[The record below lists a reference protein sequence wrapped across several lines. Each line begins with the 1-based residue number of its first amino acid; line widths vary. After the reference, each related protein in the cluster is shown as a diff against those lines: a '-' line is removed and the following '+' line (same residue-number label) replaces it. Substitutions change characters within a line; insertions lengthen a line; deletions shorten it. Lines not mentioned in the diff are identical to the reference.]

1 MLDTENEAWCVS
13 TCFLMISGNMNL
25 WAGFENASA
34 DNAQQIIQQVKCLHF
49 YFYFIICPVKLV

>member
-1 MLDTENEAWCVS
+1 MCEHI
-13 TCFLMISGNMNL
+13 FLMISGNMNL